1 MYVIKEKKIGYEF
14 ELKKSKEEY
23 MGGFE
28 GRKKEGRNDIII

>member
-1 MYVIKEKKIGYEF
+1 MHAIKEKKIGHEL
-14 ELKKSKEEY
+14 ELKKSKEEH